1 MKNILFFLR
10 IFKFISVE
18 ICKIYPENYI
28 NGRIFKERKGYFMA
42 REKLG
47 TRLGFLLMTAG
58 CAIGLGNVWR
68 FPYIAGNYGGAIFV
82 LFYLVFLAI
91 LGFPIMVAELSLG
104 RAGQSDLPG
113 AVKKL
118 EKEGH
123 KWHIP
128 ANIFFAGNL
137 VLLMFYTVVTGWMLA
152 YTWKFFIG
160 DTLLMAPD
168 TKSALFFDSFLAN
181 TREMT
186 FFTILG
192 IAFTAAVCM
201 MGVKKGVEKAMKIM
215 LGGMFILQIVL
226 IIMVMRFDGAWEGV
240 KFFLAPDWNKVQN
253 TGLWPA
259 IHAAMMQAFFTLSL
273 GVGSIAICGSY
284 IDKERSLPG
293 EGVLIILLDLAAA
306 IASGL
311 IVFPACFAF
320 NMEAGQG
327 PALIFVTLTEVFRQ
341 MPAGRFLGTAFFLFM
356 SVAALSTLSAVG
368 ENLIAYIMRTFSLS
382 RIKSSLIF
390 TIILSLASLPCV
402 FGFNIW
408 KKFQPM
414 GKGTN
419 VLDLEDFI
427 ISDNLLPLGSIFIIL
442 FCTSKYGWGEKA
454 FLEEANT
461 GKGMKFPAFMRM
473 YVKWILPLVILALW
487 GHNIYAK
494 LF

>member
-1 MKNILFFLR
+1 MDILYNL
-10 IFKFISVE
+10 KGE
-18 ICKIYPENYI
+18 I
-28 NGRIFKERKGYFMA
+28 MA

-47 TRLGFLLMTAG
+47 SRLGFLLMTAG

-68 FPYIAGNYGGAIFV
+68 FPYITGNYGGAIFV
-82 LFYLVFLAI
+82 LFYLIFLAI
-91 LGFPIMVAELSLG
+91 LGFPIMVAELSVG

-128 ANIFFAGNL
+128 ANISFVGNL

-152 YTWKFFIG
+152 YAWKFLSG
-160 DTLLMAPD
+160 DTLLMAQD
-168 TKSALFFDSFLAN
+168 AKSALYFEKFLAG
-181 TREMT
+181 TGEMT

-201 MGVKKGVEKAMKIM
+201 LGVKKGVEKAMKIM
-215 LGGMFILQIVL
+215 LGGMFLLQIVL

-240 KFFLAPDWNKVQN
+240 KFFLAPDWSKVQN
-253 TGLWPA
+253 TGIWPA

-320 NMEAGQG
+320 HVEAGQG
-327 PALIFVTLTEVFRQ
+327 PSLIFVTLTEVFRQ
-341 MPAGRFLGTAFFLFM
+341 MPAGRFLGTLFFLFM
-356 SVAALSTLSAVG
+356 SIAALSTLIAVG

-382 RIKSSLIF
+382 RVKSSLIF
-390 TIILSLASLPCV
+390 FVLLSLASLPCV

-408 KKFQPM
+408 KNFQPM

-427 ISDNLLPLGSIFIIL
+427 ISDNLLPLGSMLIL
-442 FCTSKYGWGEKA
+442 FFCTSKWGWGEEN
-454 FLEEANT
+454 FLLEANA
-461 GKGMKFPAFMRM
+461 GKGMKFPSFMRV
-473 YVKWILPLVILALW
+473 YVKWILPFIVLILWA
-487 GHNIYAK
+487 HNIYVK

>member
-1 MKNILFFLR
+1 
-10 IFKFISVE
+10 
-18 ICKIYPENYI
+18 
-28 NGRIFKERKGYFMA
+28 MA
-42 REKLG
+42 REQLG

-68 FPYIAGNYGGAIFV
+68 FPYITGNYGGAIFV

-91 LGFPIMVAELSLG
+91 LGFPLMVAELSLG

-128 ANIFFAGNL
+128 ANISFIGNL

-152 YTWKFFIG
+152 YAWKYLSGEPLFM
-160 DTLLMAPD
+160 DPTN
-168 TKSALFFDSFLAN
+168 KSGLYFAEFLES
-181 TREMT
+181 TGEMT

-192 IAFTAAVCM
+192 ILFTAAVCM
-201 MGVKKGVEKAMKIM
+201 LGVKKGVEKAMKIM

-226 IIMVMRFDGAWEGV
+226 IVMILRFDGAWEGV
-240 KFFLAPDWNKVQN
+240 KFFLAPDWSKVQN

-284 IDKERSLPG
+284 IAKERSLPG

-320 NMEAGQG
+320 NVEAGQG
-327 PALIFVTLTEVFRQ
+327 PSLIFVTLTEVFRQ
-341 MPAGRFLGTAFFLFM
+341 MPAGRFLGSVFFIFM
-356 SVAALSTLSAVG
+356 SVAALSTLIAVG

-390 TIILSLASLPCV
+390 TILLSIASLPCV

-408 KKFQPM
+408 KKFQPL

-442 FCTSKYGWGEKA
+442 FCTSQWGWGEKA

-461 GKGMKFPAFMRM
+461 GKGMKFPAFMRI
-473 YVKWILPLVILALW
+473 YVKWVLPFVILVLW
-487 GHNIYAK
+487 AHNISAK